1 MLTTEAL
8 VLKEINGPFSLEEVL
23 VHDINDDEAL
33 IEIHA
38 TGICHTDLSCANG
51 TLPASAPAVL
61 GHEGAGVVLSVGRNV
76 ENVQKGDKVLLSFAH
91 CETCAQCTSGHP
103 AHCES
108 WVPLNFGG
116 KRTDGSSTL
125 SLKGTQGEQPLYSS
139 FFGQSS
145 FARVVA
151 VKKSSLVKVDPSTDL
166 ALFSPL
172 GCGFQTGAGAVLNT
186 LDVQPGSTVAVFGA
200 GAVGMSAIMAAKIR
214 DARRIIAI
222 DLMQTR
228 LDLAQ
233 KLGATDTILGNE
245 PEILARIREICPPN
259 GVDYALDCTGVPAVV
274 GTMIE
279 ALGIRGK
286 AVSVGAPS
294 PGKKVDI
301 DIFAHLIHGKQ
312 YSGCCEGDS
321 LPKELIQTL
330 IGEHANGRFPIQH
343 IVSVYNV
350 EDFQQAIDDTKSGK
364 TLKAVLNWSR
374 K

>member
-1 MLTTEAL
+1 M
-8 VLKEINGPFSLEEVL
+8 
-23 VHDINDDEAL
+23 
-33 IEIHA
+33 
-38 TGICHTDLSCANG
+38 
-51 TLPASAPAVL
+51 
-61 GHEGAGVVLSVGRNV
+61 VLSVGRNV

-103 AHCES
+103 AYCES

-294 PGKKVDI
+294 
-301 DIFAHLIHGKQ
+301 
-312 YSGCCEGDS
+312 
-321 LPKELIQTL
+321 
-330 IGEHANGRFPIQH
+330 
-343 IVSVYNV
+343 VSTISSEKMRLLEN
-350 EDFQQAIDDTKSGK
+350 
-364 TLKAVLNWSR
+364 
-374 K
+374 

>member
-1 MLTTEAL
+1 MLTTQAL
-8 VLKEINGPFSLEEVL
+8 VLNEINGPFSLQEVS

-61 GHEGAGVVLSVGRNV
+61 GHEGAGVVLSVGKNV
-76 ENVQKGDKVLLSFAH
+76 QNVQKGDKVLLSFAH
-91 CETCAQCTSGHP
+91 CETCSQCTSGHP
-103 AHCES
+103 AYCQT

-116 KRTDGSSTL
+116 KRADGSCSL
-125 SLKGTQGEQPLYSS
+125 SLKGAQGEQSLYSS

-145 FARVVA
+145 FARQAA
-151 VKKSSLVKVDPSTDL
+151 VHKSSLVKVDPSTDL

-172 GCGFQTGAGAVLNT
+172 GCGFQTGAGAVLTT
-186 LDVQPGSTVAVFGA
+186 LDVQPNSTVAIFGA

-214 DARRIIAI
+214 NAKRIIAI

-233 KLGATDTILGNE
+233 KLGATDIILGND
-245 PEILARIREICPPN
+245 PDILSKIQEMCPPN

-274 GTMIE
+274 GKMIE
-279 ALGIRGK
+279 ALGTRGK

-294 PGKKVDI
+294 PGKTVAI
-301 DIFAHLIHGKQ
+301 DIFALLIHGKQ

-321 LPKELIQTL
+321 LPKELIQVL
-330 IGEHANGRFPIQH
+330 IQEHANGRYPIQH
-343 IVSVYNV
+343 IVSVYDI

-364 TLKAVLNWSR
+364 TLKAVLRW